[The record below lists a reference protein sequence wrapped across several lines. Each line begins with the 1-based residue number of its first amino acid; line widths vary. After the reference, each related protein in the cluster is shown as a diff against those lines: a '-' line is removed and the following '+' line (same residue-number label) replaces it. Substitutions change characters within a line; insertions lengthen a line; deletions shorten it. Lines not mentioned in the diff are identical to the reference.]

1 MKKIVLSGGFH
12 NAARINLRIKDN
24 ALSEGQYKRLN
35 KHMCGVDRCIC
46 GWRGYDL
53 EGIDYPTFSEMIMNV
68 SYQSMQRK
76 TWR

>member
-1 MKKIVLSGGFH
+1 MKQISLSGGFH
-12 NAARINLRIKDN
+12 NAARINLRVKDD
-24 ALSEGQYKRLN
+24 ALSIGQYKRLN

-53 EGIDYPTFSEMIMNV
+53 EGIDRAIFSEMIFDA
-68 SYQSMQRK
+68 SIQLMQRK

>member
-1 MKKIVLSGGFH
+1 MKKITLSGGFH
-12 NAARINLRIKDN
+12 NARRITLHVKDDT
-24 ALSEGQYKRLN
+24 LSEGQYKRLD

-53 EGIDYPTFSEMIMNV
+53 EGIDRSTFREMVMDVTI
-68 SYQSMQRK
+68 QSMQRK

>member
-12 NAARINLRIKDN
+12 NAARINLRVKDD
-24 ALSEGQYKRLN
+24 ALSIGQYKRLN

-53 EGIDYPTFSEMIMNV
+53 EGIDRAIFSEMIFDA
-68 SYQSMQRK
+68 SIQLMQRK

>member
-1 MKKIVLSGGFH
+1 MKQISLSGGFH
-12 NAARINLRIKDN
+12 NAARINLRVKDG
-24 ALSEGQYKRLN
+24 ALSVGQYKRLN

-53 EGIDYPTFSEMIMNV
+53 EGMDRAIFSEMIFDA
-68 SYQSMQRK
+68 SIQLMQRK